1 MMIYT
6 KFKYQQQPRFSFH
19 RKYRLMFEL
28 FFEVFLFK
36 GLWFAFSRK
45 TYIELGWFGA
55 IYKVM
60 KFNSPLPILFA
71 IKKKKII

>member
-71 IKKKKII
+71 IKKKII